1 MQTWNFEEGEILLF
15 DKPFDWSSF
24 DLVKKIRYMIK
35 QNTGKNIKVGH
46 AGTLDP
52 YATGL
57 LILCTGKATKKIE
70 SIQDQVKEYSG
81 IIQLGATTPSYDLE
95 SEPNQT
101 YPTEHITPAL
111 MVEVTKRFIGEMD
124 QLPPI
129 FSAKMIN
136 GKRAYELARKGETPI
151 MNPKRIVI
159 YDFVVEPLA
168 ENKLSFKVTCS
179 KGTYIR
185 SLAHDLG
192 KALDSGAYLA
202 SLQRDAIGEYQLKNA
217 YTIDSFRDSLQK
229 NTFTA

>member
-1 MQTWNFEEGEILLF
+1 MSHQWNFEEGEILLF

-24 DLVKKIRYMIK
+24 DLVAKIKNIIKK
-35 QNTGKNIKVGH
+35 NTGIKVKVGH

-57 LILCTGKATKKIE
+57 LILCTGKFTKKIE
-70 SIQDQVKEYSG
+70 SIQDQPKLYSG
-81 IIQLGATTPSYDLE
+81 LIKLGATTASYDLE
-95 SEPNQT
+95 SDPDT
-101 YPTEHITPAL
+101 FFPTDHITDELIAKVL
-111 MVEVTKRFIGEMD
+111 QQFLGEFD

-136 GKRAYELARKGETPI
+136 GQRAYELARKGETPI
-151 MNPKRIVI
+151 MNPKKIEIFNFSVNRISHDELEFSV
-159 YDFVVEPLA
+159 
-168 ENKLSFKVTCS
+168 KCT

-202 SLQRDAIGEYQLKNA
+202 SLRRDAIGDHLLTNA
-217 YTIDSFRDSLQK
+217 YTVESFNQSLEDK
-229 NTFTA
+229 

>member
-1 MQTWNFEEGEILLF
+1 MSHQWNFEEGETLLF

-24 DLVKKIRYMIK
+24 DLVQKVKNLIKKH
-35 QNTGKNIKVGH
+35 TGKKVKVGH

-57 LILCTGKATKKIE
+57 LIICTGKSTKTIE
-70 SIQDQVKEYSG
+70 GIQDQPKTYSG
-81 IIQLGATTPSYDLE
+81 SIKLGATTASYDLE
-95 SEPNQT
+95 SEPDT
-101 YPTEHITPAL
+101 FFPTEHITDELIARV
-111 MVEVTKRFIGEMD
+111 VEGFIGEHD

-136 GKRAYELARKGETPI
+136 GQRAYELARKGETPV
-151 MNPKRIVI
+151 MNPKKIEIFNFSVNRISHNELEFIV
-159 YDFVVEPLA
+159 
-168 ENKLSFKVTCS
+168 KCT

-202 SLQRDAIGEYQLKNA
+202 SLRRDAIGSHLLTNA
-217 YTIDSFRDSLQK
+217 LTIESFGESLQSR
-229 NTFTA
+229 

>member
-1 MQTWNFEEGEILLF
+1 MSHQWNFEEGEILLF

-24 DLVKKIRYMIK
+24 DLVAKIKNIIKK
-35 QNTGKNIKVGH
+35 NTGIKVKVGH

-57 LILCTGKATKKIE
+57 LILCTGKFTKKIE
-70 SIQDQVKEYSG
+70 SIQDQPKLYSG
-81 IIQLGATTPSYDLE
+81 LIKLGATTASYDLE
-95 SEPNQT
+95 SDPDT
-101 YPTEHITPAL
+101 FFPTDHITDELIAKVVQQFL
-111 MVEVTKRFIGEMD
+111 GEFD

-136 GKRAYELARKGETPI
+136 GQRAYELARKGETPI
-151 MNPKRIVI
+151 MNPKKIEIFNFSVNRISHDELEFSV
-159 YDFVVEPLA
+159 
-168 ENKLSFKVTCS
+168 KCT

-202 SLQRDAIGEYQLKNA
+202 SLRRDAIGDHLLTNA
-217 YTIDSFRDSLQK
+217 YTVESFNQSLEDK
-229 NTFTA
+229 

>member
-1 MQTWNFEEGEILLF
+1 MSRSWNFEDGEILLF

-24 DLVKKIRYMIK
+24 DLVQKIKNTIKKH
-35 QNTGKNIKVGH
+35 TGKKVKVGH

-70 SIQDQVKEYSG
+70 TIQDQEKIYSG
-81 IIQLGATTPSYDLE
+81 TIKLGATTASYDLE
-95 SEPNQT
+95 SQPDKFF
-101 YPTEHITPAL
+101 PIEHISDQLIQETAA
-111 MVEVTKRFIGEMD
+111 KFIGEHH

-136 GKRAYELARKGETPI
+136 GQRAYDLARKGEIPV
-151 MNPKRIVI
+151 MNPKLITI
-159 YDFVVEPLA
+159 YE
-168 ENKLSFKVTCS
+168 FKVDRLKPDELTFYVKCS

-192 KALDSGAYLA
+192 QALQSGAYLA
-202 SLQRDAIGEYQLKNA
+202 ALSRDGIGAYKLENAFTVASFEASLVG
-217 YTIDSFRDSLQK
+217 
-229 NTFTA
+229 

>member
-1 MQTWNFEEGEILLF
+1 MSHQWSFEEGEILLF

-24 DLVKKIRYMIK
+24 DLVQKVKNLIKKY
-35 QNTGKNIKVGH
+35 TGKKVKVGH

-57 LILCTGKATKKIE
+57 LIICTGKFTKRIE
-70 SIQDQVKEYSG
+70 SIQDQTKTYSG
-81 IIQLGATTPSYDLE
+81 LIKLGATTASYDLE
-95 SEPNQT
+95 SEPDT
-101 YPTEHITPAL
+101 FFPTGHITDEL
-111 MVEVTKRFIGEMD
+111 IFDTVKGFIGKHN

-136 GKRAYELARKGETPI
+136 GQRAYELARKGEVPV
-151 MNPKRIVI
+151 MNPKKIEIFDFAVNRISHDELEFSV
-159 YDFVVEPLA
+159 
-168 ENKLSFKVTCS
+168 KCT

-202 SLQRDAIGEYQLKNA
+202 SLRRDAIGDHQLTGA
-217 YTIDSFRDSLQK
+217 LSIEDFRQSLESL
-229 NTFTA
+229 

>member
-1 MQTWNFEEGEILLF
+1 MISSFHFEEGELLLF

-35 QNTGKNIKVGH
+35 KHAGKDIKVGH

-70 SIQDQVKEYSG
+70 SIQDLPKTYSG
-81 IIQLGATTPSYDLE
+81 HIKLGATTASYDLE
-95 SEPNQT
+95 SEPDRFF
-101 YPTEHITPAL
+101 PIDHITDELIQATLPG
-111 MVEVTKRFIGEMD
+111 FIGEQD

-129 FSAKMIN
+129 FSAKMIG
-136 GKRAYELARKGETPI
+136 GKRAYELARKGEVPV
-151 MNPKRIVI
+151 MNPKKIEI
-159 YDFVVEPLA
+159 FDFQVNRLA
-168 ENKLSFKVTCS
+168 ADELAFTVQCS

-192 KALDSGAYLA
+192 KALGSGAYLS
-202 SLQRDAIGEYQLKNA
+202 SLRRDAIGSHLLANA
-217 YTIDSFRDSLQK
+217 FTIPSFQELL
-229 NTFTA
+229 AG